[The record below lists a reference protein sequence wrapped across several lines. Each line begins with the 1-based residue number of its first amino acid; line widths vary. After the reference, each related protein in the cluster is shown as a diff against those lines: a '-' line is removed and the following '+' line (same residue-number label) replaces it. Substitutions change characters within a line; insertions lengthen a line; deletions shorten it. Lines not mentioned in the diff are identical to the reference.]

1 LLVVYR
7 VLGTGYWIL
16 NAMKN
21 RLIIFTRYPI
31 PGTTKTRLIP
41 ALGAEGAADLQRQMT
56 EHTLESVRPIAE
68 EGIGVRILFDGGE
81 AGEMTQ
87 WLGEELDLAPQGEG
101 DLGDRMNNAFT
112 GSFQEGFEKVVVIG
126 TDCPSLDSE
135 SVMEAFDLLNENTLV
150 LGPATDGGYYLIGI
164 RSDAPGWLY
173 ELIFEK
179 IPWGTNQVLNATV
192 NALAE
197 TGLDVGLLDE
207 KADVDEPEDLV
218 HWEEALSTQ
227 DAGRRTQEKTD
238 LNISVIVP
246 VLNEEE
252 SIGEVIR
259 KLKENDVEIVVAD
272 GGSTDRTVAIC
283 AETGVKTVHSSR
295 GRAAQMN
302 VGTSVASG
310 DIFIFL
316 HADTRLPDGFE
327 DRVKEAILEGAVA
340 GAFLFST
347 DMHTSSMKVIE
358 NATHFRAYRLGI
370 VFGDQAI
377 FATREAFFR
386 AGGYPEQP
394 IMEDYELWKRLGRV
408 GKRSLI
414 PLSATTSA
422 RKWEKQGTWRTTLI
436 NQAVTWLYVLGVGP
450 ERLARWYRARM
461 QNAERRT

>member
-1 LLVVYR
+1 MSAR
-7 VLGTGYWIL
+7 
-16 NAMKN
+16 
-21 RLIIFTRYPI
+21 RLIVFTRYPI
-31 PGTTKTRLIP
+31 PGSTKTRLIP

-56 EHTLESVRPIAE
+56 EHTLESVRPLAE
-68 EGIGVRILFDGGE
+68 EGIGVRVLFDGGE

-164 RSDAPGWLY
+164 RSDAPEWLY
-173 ELIFEK
+173 ELVFK
-179 IPWGTNQVLNATV
+179 NIPWGTDQVLNATV

-218 HWEEALSTQ
+218 HWEEAKGSAGCGVRGALS
-227 DAGRRTQEKTD
+227 AKD
-238 LNISVIVP
+238 LSISVIVP

-272 GGSTDRTVAIC
+272 GGSADRTVAIC
-283 AETGVKTVHSSR
+283 EREGIIVVPSEP
-295 GRAAQMN
+295 GRARQMN
-302 VGTSVASG
+302 AGASAAAG
-310 DIFIFL
+310 NIFLFL

-327 DRVKEAILEGAVA
+327 DRVKEAVLEGAVA
-340 GAFLFST
+340 GAFLFGT
-347 DMHTSSMKVIE
+347 DMKTASMGVIE

-436 NQAVTWLYVLGVGP
+436 NQAVTWLYILGVGP
-450 ERLARWYRARM
+450 ERLAKWYRARM

>member
-1 LLVVYR
+1 
-7 VLGTGYWIL
+7 
-16 NAMKN
+16 MKN
-21 RLIIFTRYPI
+21 RLIVFTRYPI
-31 PGTTKTRLIP
+31 PGSTKTRLIP

-56 EHTLESVRPIAE
+56 EHTLAAISSLISDEILLQVRYE
-68 EGIGVRILFDGGE
+68 GGE
-81 AGEMTQ
+81 ESDMKG
-87 WLGEELDLAPQGEG
+87 WLGDAISFVPQGEG
-101 DLGDRMNNAFT
+101 DLGDRMNSAFA

-135 SVMEAFDLLNENTLV
+135 DVEEAFDLLEENTLV

-173 ELIFEK
+173 ELVFEN

-227 DAGRRTQEKTD
+227 DAVRRTREKTG

-252 SIGEVIR
+252 NIGEMIGR
-259 KLKENDVEIVVAD
+259 LKETSVEVIIAD
-272 GGSTDRTVAIC
+272 GGSKDRTVAIC
-283 AETGVKTVHSSR
+283 EASRVKTVHSSR

-310 DIFIFL
+310 DIFLFL

-340 GAFLFST
+340 GAFLFGT
-347 DMHTSSMKVIE
+347 DMNTSSMKVIE

-394 IMEDYELWKRLGRV
+394 IMEDYELWKRLGKV

-414 PLSATTSA
+414 PLSVITSA

-436 NQAVTWLYVLGVGP
+436 NQAVMWLYVLGVSP
-450 ERLARWYRARM
+450 EKLAKWYKSKMRNR
-461 QNAERRT
+461 E

>member
-1 LLVVYR
+1 LLVFYR

-21 RLIIFTRYPI
+21 HLIVFTRYPI
-31 PGTTKTRLIP
+31 PGTAKTRLIP

-56 EHTLESVRPIAE
+56 EHTLDAISSLISDEVLLQVRYE
-68 EGIGVRILFDGGE
+68 GGE
-81 AGEMTQ
+81 ESDMKG
-87 WLGEELDLAPQGEG
+87 WLGDAIPFVSQGEG
-101 DLGDRMNNAFT
+101 DLGQRMNSAFT
-112 GSFQEGFEKVVVIG
+112 GSFKEGFEKAVVIG

-135 SVMEAFDLLNENTLV
+135 SVMEAFDLLKENTLV

-164 RSDAPGWLY
+164 RSDAPWWLY
-173 ELIFEK
+173 ELVFEN
-179 IPWGTNQVLNATV
+179 IPWGSDQVLNATV

-197 TGLDVGLLDE
+197 TGLDLGLLDE

-218 HWEEALSTQ
+218 HWEEVLSTQ
-227 DAGRRTQEKTD
+227 YPGARSQEKAN
-238 LNISVIVP
+238 LRISVIIP
-246 VLNEEE
+246 TFNEEGRIE
-252 SIGEVIR
+252 ELLGW
-259 KLKENDVEIVVAD
+259 LQAADVEVVVAD
-272 GGSTDRTVAIC
+272 AGSTDRTMINCQEA
-283 AETGVKTVHSSR
+283 GVKTVHSSR

-310 DIFIFL
+310 EIFLFL

-327 DRVKEAILEGAVA
+327 DRVKETILEGAVA
-340 GAFLFST
+340 GAFLFGT
-347 DMHTSSMKVIE
+347 DMKTSSMGVIE

-394 IMEDYELWKRLGRV
+394 IMEDYELWKRLGKV

-414 PLSATTSA
+414 PLSVITSA

-436 NQAVTWLYVLGVGP
+436 NQVVMWLYVLGVSP
-450 ERLARWYRARM
+450 ERLAKWYRGK
-461 QNAERRT
+461 